1 MPVNVP
7 TRVFQRASSRMV
19 EAQQKADGF
28 LPRLSEQREKGR
40 HLLDTTAGNNIGN
53 SIILNVGQRAPILQN
68 QADDDDSQ
76 QVTVSLQ
83 VVDDQNLDV
92 PRPQLCR
99 ANIRF
104 GVGGSTQ
111 TVKVS
116 IVQGTTLSL
125 VATSISIEGEY
136 IATVIVS
143 PPLRFAAQMAYGT
156 RPGRV
161 RSPAFHT
168 EPLPNI
174 LPGGIL
180 DVLVPNFA
188 ASVSLFTSDAT
199 AYSSGTGILLQER
212 NGPGLLI
219 FETDSVTPP
228 NQLQN
233 IPIYMGCNIVR
244 IVNNSLVAF
253 TPSFVFE
260 LAL

>member
-1 MPVNVP
+1 MPANVP
-7 TRVFQRASSRMV
+7 TRVYQRATARMV

-28 LPRLSEQREKGR
+28 LPRLSEKQEIGR
-40 HLLDTTAGNNIGN
+40 HLLDTTASNNIGN
-53 SIILNVGQRAPILQN
+53 SIVLEAGTRGTILQN

-76 QVTVSLQ
+76 QITVSLQ
-83 VVDDQNLDV
+83 VIDDQNLNV

-104 GVGGSTQ
+104 GVGGSNQ

-125 VATSISIEGEY
+125 VATSINIEGEY
-136 IATVIVS
+136 LPSVIVS

-188 ASVSLFTSDAT
+188 ASVSVFASDAT

-228 NQLQN
+228 NQLQT
-233 IPIYMGCNIVR
+233 IPIYMGCNIIR

-253 TPSFVFE
+253 FPSLVFE